1 MTAGGAL
8 AVPRISTARVWTMLA
23 VGVFAQTATTAFVV
37 APALLIPLLHLRQ
50 GVPLVQAG
58 LLAAAPNLGL
68 VLALVAWG
76 AAADR
81 FGERVVLVTGLVLT
95 TAAAL
100 VAAAPVGSTGLG
112 IALLV
117 GGAASASA
125 NAASGRI
132 VVGWFARERRGLAM
146 GIRQMCQP
154 LGVTI
159 AAVTVPT
166 IAEGAGVG
174 AALLLPAALC
184 GVAAVLL
191 AIVVVDPPRA
201 DRTAEATANP
211 YRRSGFLVRVHLVSA
226 LLVVPQFTLST
237 FGLLWLVGSLH
248 WRVLPAGLLVGAAQ
262 FVGAIGRLVVGAL
275 SDRAA
280 SRVGPLRL
288 VAVLAVAVMALLAL
302 AAGLAPAAAAVVFVV
317 ASTVSVADNGLA
329 FTAVAEAAGTFW
341 AGRALGVQNTGQFL
355 AAAAVGPVVGAL
367 IAGVGFPLA
376 FVIVAAAPALAVP
389 LVPPRSAEHDRL

>member
-8 AVPRISTARVWTMLA
+8 ATRQVSATRAWTMLA
-23 VGVFAQTATTAFVV
+23 VGVFAQTATTAFVA

-50 GVPLVQAG
+50 GLPLVQAG

-81 FGERVVLVTGLVLT
+81 FGERVVLTTGLALT
-95 TAAAL
+95 TVAAL
-100 VAAAPVGSTGLG
+100 VAASSSGVVGLG
-112 IALLV
+112 VALLV

-125 NAASGRI
+125 NAASGRV
-132 VVGWFARERRGLAM
+132 VVGWFSRERRGLAM

-154 LGVTI
+154 LGVTV
-159 AAVTVPT
+159 AAVTVPP
-166 IAEGAGVG
+166 IAAAAGIG
-174 AALLLPAALC
+174 AALLLPAVLC

-191 AIVVVDPPRA
+191 AVTVVDPPRA
-201 DRTAEATANP
+201 ARTAESTANP
-211 YRRSGFLVRVHLVSA
+211 YRGSVFLWRVHLVSA

-248 WRVLPAGLLVGAAQ
+248 WQVLPAGLLVGGAQ
-262 FVGAIGRLVVGAL
+262 LVGAVGRLVVGAL

-288 VAVLAVAVMALLAL
+288 VAVLAVAVMVLLAL
-302 AAGLAPAAAAVVFVV
+302 TAGLAPAAAAIVFVI

-329 FTAVAEAAGTFW
+329 FTAVAEAAGPFW
-341 AGRALGVQNTGQFL
+341 AGRALGAQNTGQFL

-367 IAGVGFPLA
+367 IAAVGFPVA
-376 FVIVAAAPALAVP
+376 FLVVAAAPALAAP
-389 LVPPRSAEHDRL
+389 LVPPRTAERDRL

>member
-1 MTAGGAL
+1 MTSGSAL
-8 AVPRISTARVWTMLA
+8 AARQVSAARAWTMLA
-23 VGVFAQTATTAFVV
+23 VGVFAQTSTTAFVA

-81 FGERVVLVTGLVLT
+81 FGERVVLVVGLVAT

-100 VAAAPVGSTGLG
+100 VAVSPVGTTGLG
-112 IALLV
+112 VALLV

-159 AAVTVPT
+159 AAVTVPP
-166 IAEGAGVG
+166 IAEAHGIG
-174 AALLLPAALC
+174 AALLLPAVLC
-184 GVAAVLL
+184 GLAAILL
-191 AIVVVDPPRA
+191 AVAIVDPPRA
-201 DRTAEATANP
+201 PRTPEATENP
-211 YRRSGFLVRVHLVSA
+211 YRRSGFLWRVHLVSA

-248 WRVLPAGLLVGAAQ
+248 WQVLPAGLLVGAAQ
-262 FVGAIGRLVVGAL
+262 FVGAVGRLVVGGL

-302 AAGLAPAAAAVVFVV
+302 AAGLAPAAAAVVFVI

-329 FTAVAEAAGTFW
+329 FTAVAEAAGPFW
-341 AGRALGVQNTGQFL
+341 AGRALGAQNTGQFL
-355 AAAAVGPVVGAL
+355 AAAAVGPLVGAL
-367 IAGVGFPLA
+367 IAGVGFPVA
-376 FVIVAAAPALAVP
+376 FLIVAVAPALAVP

>member
-1 MTAGGAL
+1 MTSGTAL
-8 AVPRISTARVWTMLA
+8 AARQVSAARAWTMLA
-23 VGVFAQTATTAFVV
+23 VGVFAQTSTTAFVA

-50 GVPLVQAG
+50 GIPLVQAG

-81 FGERVVLVTGLVLT
+81 FGERVVLVVGLVAT

-100 VAAAPVGSTGLG
+100 VAVAPVGTAGLG

-117 GGAASASA
+117 GGAASGSA

-159 AAVTVPT
+159 AAVTVPP
-166 IAEGAGVG
+166 IAEAHGIG
-174 AALLLPAALC
+174 AALLLPAVLC
-184 GVAAVLL
+184 GLAAILL
-191 AIVVVDPPRA
+191 AVAIVDPPRA
-201 DRTAEATANP
+201 PRTAEATANP
-211 YRRSGFLVRVHLVSA
+211 YRRSGFLWRVHLVSA

-248 WRVLPAGLLVGAAQ
+248 WQVLPAGLLVGAAQ
-262 FVGAIGRLVVGAL
+262 FVGAVGRLVVGGL

-302 AAGLAPAAAAVVFVV
+302 AAGLAPDVAAVVFVI

-329 FTAVAEAAGTFW
+329 FTAVAEAAGPFW
-341 AGRALGVQNTGQFL
+341 AGRALGAQNTGQFL
-355 AAAAVGPVVGAL
+355 AAAAVGPAVGAL
-367 IAGVGFPLA
+367 IAGVGFPVA
-376 FVIVAAAPALAVP
+376 FLIVAVAPALAVP